1 MAYDKAAYQKKY
13 NATEGA
19 KEDRAALNAYNH
31 KQGTYGNGDGLDAS
45 HKGGKIVGFE
55 DESVNRG
62 RLGEGNRVPGKKH
75 RTKAIVKSLTA

>member
-19 KEDRAALNAYNH
+19 KKDRAALNAYNH

-45 HKGGKIVGFE
+45 HMGGKIVGFE
-55 DESVNRG
+55 TEHENRG
-62 RLGEGNRVPGKKH
+62 RKGEGGRIAKS
-75 RTKAIVKSLTA
+75 RTDAIEKSLKA